1 MGPGGVLP
9 LSCGH
14 SQNVGPGGG
23 IPANESDGGKF
34 RHEVG
39 GGVFGQVSVFV
50 ELGGDETAVA
60 GVAEMVD
67 AYQGVHPV
75 IQDVPGAAGGIF
87 GGGLFGLFPVLPHGK
102 REEVLDVFAGG
113 VDCGAKW

>member
-1 MGPGGVLP
+1 MGAGGGV
-9 LSCGH
+9 
-14 SQNVGPGGG
+14 
-23 IPANESDGGKF
+23 PADESDGGKF

-39 GGVFGQVSVFV
+39 GGVFGQVPVFV
-50 ELGGDETAVA
+50 ELGGDETAVT

-75 IQDVPGAAGGIF
+75 IQDVLGGAGGVF
-87 GGGLFGLFPVLPHGK
+87 GGGLFGLFPVFPHGE